1 MILREKWNYYF
12 TETDYFEWRYDNQKK
27 IISFYF
33 VQIAFWTP
41 SAKVPGSAAPGGC
54 AGLKANIYMVTKTC
68 NKEDC
73 RPL

>member
-1 MILREKWNYYF
+1 MILRAKWNII
-12 TETDYFEWRYDNQKK
+12 TQKRIILSDVMIIRKK

-54 AGLKANIYMVTKTC
+54 AGLKAKIYMATKTC